1 MKSFEVHTIV
11 NFVEDGRHFMDIV
24 FYDGTQMRFSM
35 DHKHVEM
42 TLNKLDPNVA
52 SLIREYAHGS
62 IRYEHLLDS
71 MGVRR
76 PNSTIDELVDE
87 IAHTLHRAEKRRN
100 DATEVVFDKSE
111 DCLYVHCGDQ
121 VDRFVL
127 RETTQFTLRELEWGA
142 GGKSVFDYQVPV
154 DYNMRVKRGSA
165 RKTDNEGN
173 Q

>member
-11 NFVEDGRHFMDIV
+11 NVIEDGRQFMDIV

-35 DHKHVEM
+35 DRSHVAM

-52 SLIREYAHGS
+52 ALIREYAHGS
-62 IRYEHLLDS
+62 ITYEHILDS

-76 PNSTIDELVDE
+76 PNSAVDELVDE
-87 IAHTLHRAEKRRN
+87 IAHKLHRAEKRRN
-100 DATEVVFDKSE
+100 VATEVVFDKSE
-111 DCLYVHCGDQ
+111 ECLYVHCGNQ

-127 RETTQFTLRELEWGA
+127 RDTTQFTLRKLEWGA
-142 GGKSVFDYQVPV
+142 DDEPVPV
-154 DYNMRVKRGSA
+154 DYNMYVTRGSA